1 MKTLNH
7 LLTCFLA
14 IFTSTLLTISCDE
27 STSTSSNNSEENT
40 SVIVM
45 LSNPTDQPLESRFY
59 THEGWFYKKTIPA
72 KSSDTITIDADNY
85 KVLTKDAAGE
95 YLTHFPSSEDLSMAE
110 QYTNIALD
118 IDPEKN
124 DTSLCYVF
132 EANKYTTSDGGYPAM
147 YFIDMT
153 FDSTVIY
160 AIGEHRW
167 LYGGASI
174 ETAQDIQKA
183 ALASQKQGYP
193 IVNKAFKGTMPN
205 IIPKHTRNIGEELPE
220 SISAQ
225 YNIKGSV
232 LRLYQVPEDKKGNI
246 GNYIFNQVALEI
258 FK

>member
-1 MKTLNH
+1 MKTLNN
-7 LLTCFLA
+7 LTTYSLP
-14 IFTSTLLTISCDE
+14 IFTIMLLMLSCDE
-27 STSTSSNNSEENT
+27 GTTTSTDTSEDDSS
-40 SVIVM
+40 VVVM
-45 LSNPTDQPLESRFY
+45 LSNPTDQALESRFY

-72 KSSDTITIDADNY
+72 KSSDTITIDADAF
-85 KVLTKDAAGE
+85 KILTKDAAGE
-95 YLTHFPSSEDLSMAE
+95 YLAHFPISEDFSMAE
-110 QYTNIALD
+110 KYTNIALD
-118 IDPEKN
+118 IDPEEN
-124 DTSLCYVF
+124 DTSLTYVF

-153 FDSTVIY
+153 FDSTIVY

-167 LYGGASI
+167 LYGDAPI

-193 IVNKAFKGTMPN
+193 IVNKAFKGTMPK
-205 IIPKHTRNIGEELPE
+205 IIPKHTSNIGQPLPE
-220 SISAQ
+220 SISVQ